1 MQVNQKGIMIR
12 RILVQSTILGVV
24 AAFFAVLWAPSVWY
38 IDIGTRAAQRYTTS
52 LREIESAPIR
62 SVDQTFQWAVPG
74 SHILL
79 AEPTSM
85 RILTLETMQQI
96 ERPPRSVTLRLA
108 PHAYTIPGIA
118 GMRTLRLLT
127 SASQELVITCDSDDI
142 NNEKPRGLC
151 IAFLSLDSQR
161 VGSPIDLRTLA
172 MILLLTTTI
181 ALATIMS
188 LQDVPRTSLAAG
200 LALTGVAFSYPHALS
215 VSLPG
220 LLAFMAGWIGALV
233 IVQWRVTTPW
243 LRIALIAV
251 CANVILKATGIV
263 SPGYYGTDIGFHA
276 NKYAAVLSS
285 DVYLIADGQ
294 GLTYP
299 YPPTIYYILAL
310 VALPLQSL
318 VSLLRIIHLSAV
330 VIDSSTILLLA
341 WLAHTYAWSLR
352 RIALMSTLYVVL
364 PAGYLLQWQA
374 TVAQTFGQWFAVI
387 AIVTSLTG
395 RGALSRVA
403 MAATMVGHFGA
414 FLTLHLTYTLA
425 FLRRSL
431 RPLAARWWAVLGIV
445 SVVYLSQ
452 YAGTIVAQIG
462 SLRNTDGAT
471 TLSLRWWQFAWE
483 YGLYGHYN
491 GVFVALMLIGLL
503 RMRADRLRSFG
514 WLMVISSTLLL
525 VAQVLAD
532 IDTTRYVI
540 ALFPLV
546 ALAGAV
552 PLAQLWRS
560 RAGTILVVSLVGLIL
575 VQSSTAWYAGVID
588 GVRMGF
594 LW

>member
-1 MQVNQKGIMIR
+1 MIR
-12 RILVQSTILGVV
+12 RILVQSILFGVV
-24 AAFFAVLWAPSVWY
+24 AVCFAMFWAPTAWH
-38 IDIGTRAAQRYTTS
+38 IDIGTRGAQRYTTT
-52 LREIESAPIR
+52 LRDIESAPIGT
-62 SVDQTFQWAVPG
+62 VDQTFQWATPG
-74 SHILL
+74 ARILL

-85 RILTLETMQQI
+85 RILTLSTMQRSEQ
-96 ERPPRSVTLRLA
+96 PPRSVTLTLA
-108 PHAYTIPGIA
+108 AHTYTIPGTA
-118 GMRTLRLLT
+118 GMRSIRLLAP
-127 SASQELVITCDSDDI
+127 ASHDLAITCDSTAISDDTL
-142 NNEKPRGLC
+142 RGLC

-161 VGSPIDLRTLA
+161 IGLPLDLRTLGL
-172 MILLLTTTI
+172 ILLFATTLACVM
-181 ALATIMS
+181 ALS
-188 LQDVPRTSLAAG
+188 LRDLPRTSVAAG
-200 LALTGVAFSYPHALS
+200 LALIGVAYSFPHALS

-220 LLAFMAGWIGALV
+220 LLAFMAGWAGALT
-233 IVQWRVTTPW
+233 IVQWRSPAPW
-243 LRIALIAV
+243 LRIALIAI
-251 CANVILKATGIV
+251 CANIFLKATGIM
-263 SPGYYGTDIGFHA
+263 SPGYFGTDIGFHA
-276 NKYAAVLSS
+276 HKYEAVLGS
-285 DVYLIADGQ
+285 DFYQIADGQ

-299 YPPTIYYILAL
+299 YPPTVYYVLAL

-318 VSLLRIIHLSAV
+318 WSLLPIIHLSAV
-330 VIDSSTILLLA
+330 VIDSTTIILLA
-341 WLAHTYAWSLR
+341 WLAHTYAWSVR
-352 RIALMSTLYVVL
+352 RIALMSALYVVL

-374 TVAQTFGQWFAVI
+374 TVAQTIGQWFAVI

-431 RPLAARWWAVLGIV
+431 RPLAVRWWAVLGIV

-452 YAGTIVAQIG
+452 YAGTIVAQLG

-483 YGLYGHYN
+483 YGLFGHYN

-546 ALAGAV
+546 ALAAAV

-560 RAGTILVVSLVGLIL
+560 RAGTVLVVGLIGLIL
-575 VQSSTAWYAGVID
+575 VQSSTAWYAGVIN